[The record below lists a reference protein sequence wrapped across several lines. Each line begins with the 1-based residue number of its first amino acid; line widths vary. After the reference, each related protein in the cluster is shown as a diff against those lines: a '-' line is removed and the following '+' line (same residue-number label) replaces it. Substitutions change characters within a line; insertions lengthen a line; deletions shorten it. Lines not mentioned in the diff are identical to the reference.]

1 MSKYIDSGGDL
12 LGAFPYSLARDED
25 KEKLAES
32 IADELARTAANT
44 EKALIFP
51 EIDTLPEELLDI
63 LAVDFKIDWYDVE
76 SPVWNKRQTVKECIL
91 VHKYKGTKFAVE
103 TALHSMFLSA
113 EVQEWFEYNG
123 DPFHFKVVVYGSTSS
138 NLKKLNSKL
147 LYAKNLRS
155 VMDDVKFVLIP
166 DPINTYTGMAITE
179 QAVAKKSEL
188 KTDDDGIFT
197 SDGVIYLGAAFINQA
212 KEFNA
217 ALLSSDDAVFSVANQ
232 YVVGL
237 GMTNSKVKQFKSELK
252 VDCGNNEVDSFA
264 NLVCGGSVI
273 SRSKRLTSSLIYT
286 ADVNPPIPCSKAYV
300 SGTAKSFA
308 KKMRLEVDFK

>member
-123 DPFHFKVVVYGSTSS
+123 EPYHFKVVVYGHTSS

-155 VMDDVKFVLIP
+155 VLDDVRFVLVT
-166 DPINTYTGMAITE
+166 DPIDVYAGMGISLQAI
-179 QAVAKKSEL
+179 AKKSEFI
-188 KTDDDGIFT
+188 TDDDGVFS
-197 SDGVIYLGAAFINQA
+197 SDGNFYFGAAFANCA
-212 KEFNA
+212 KAFESNF
-217 ALLSSDDAVFSVANQ
+217 
-232 YVVGL
+232 
-237 GMTNSKVKQFKSELK
+237 E
-252 VDCGNNEVDSFA
+252 VDGGSNETDSFA
-264 NLVCGGSVI
+264 GLACGGSVA
-273 SRSKRLTSSLIYT
+273 SRSKRFISSFTYT
-286 ADVNPPIPCSKAYV
+286 ADDPPIPCGKAYL
-300 SGTAKSFA
+300 SGTAKSFV
-308 KKMRLEVDFK
+308 KKMKLEVDFK